1 MAEYSTLFTE
11 KYLNDRLSLDELN
24 IPNFDEKQRVIAN
37 WVNEIQSKSIYAKK
51 EEQLQ
56 ADFLND
62 IFGKV
67 LDYDYERG
75 LEQYNLEKELKSITD
90 GTKPDG
96 SLGYFSSTSTDTRV
110 VIELKDA
117 YTNLDHK
124 QNRKNDNR
132 TPVEQGFS
140 YVSKCGGNCKWVI
153 VSNFRELRLYPS
165 NDSSSYQQFNIV
177 DLAKPSIFKQFYAL
191 LSKNHLFLEK
201 DKSSTEKL
209 LALKIEQ
216 DTNISKKFYTE
227 YKQYRSSLFNHI
239 KENNPN
245 LDELTILSKS
255 QKILDRIIFIC
266 FCEDMGLLPYKV
278 FKTILEETKNS
289 RFDRRDTKLW
299 ERLKVVFDAIDNGYP
314 EEHINQFNGGLFK
327 ADEIIDNLIIKDALL
342 ENIVSIEKYDFS
354 SDLNVNILGHI
365 FEQSISD
372 LEEIKA
378 SFDGIET
385 DKKKGK
391 RKKDGIFYTPEY
403 ITKYIVNEAVGG
415 WLETKKQEL
424 GFYELP
430 NITEEEWVKIR
441 LGKIQK
447 NNKKV
452 KTHLD
457 FWLKYREVLDNIKVL
472 DPACGSGS
480 FLVQVFDYLK
490 TQRKQVNEEIATF
503 EGIQAELFNQD
514 THILSKNIY
523 GVDLNAESVEITKLA
538 LWLKTANKNDKLT
551 SLDNNI
557 KCGNS
562 LIDDKSIDEKA
573 FDWNVEFKDIMDNG
587 GFDVIVGNP
596 PYVSIELIPNKDRE
610 YYKKTYNTFFKRSDL
625 FSLFIEL
632 ASIKLCKSGFVSFI
646 VPSIILNNLSY
657 QKIRDILLNNNRI
670 SKICYTGG
678 GVFLDATVD
687 TTILVIQNKDIKQI
701 ELVDARDFM
710 NPNFSIV
717 EADYFKK
724 YNNTISI
731 GSDSNDTICD
741 KVFNPK
747 YKTIGDCFKVF
758 QGIVTG
764 NNDAFIFENEDDALN
779 KGIDKE
785 LLKPFV
791 LGRDIY
797 KWGIKN
803 KERRILYIDGNVE
816 IKEYP
821 NTEKWLLPFK
831 DTLNQRREAKKGV
844 INWYAL
850 QWSRDKND
858 LDTQE
863 KILIQRTRNE
873 SLKTR
878 VVATLDGQAVYG
890 AESLL
895 HIIPL
900 KDFSLYS
907 LLGILN
913 SKYINY
919 VFQKKF
925 LNVSIKGEYL
935 KTLSIKYDSN
945 IEILSKSMLLNNKE
959 LQDLSNKFIGLLQG
973 DFTDLTINTSLQEW
987 YNLDWTNFMN
997 LLKKQKIILNGAL
1010 KDDWYDRFNRFKQQA
1025 VELKTIIEKT
1035 DKEIDTLVY
1044 QLYGLTDEEIKIIE
1058 GQ

>member
-1 MAEYSTLFTE
+1 M
-11 KYLNDRLSLDELN
+11 
-24 IPNFDEKQRVIAN
+24 
-37 WVNEIQSKSIYAKK
+37 
-51 EEQLQ
+51 
-56 ADFLND
+56 
-62 IFGKV
+62 
-67 LDYDYERG
+67 
-75 LEQYNLEKELKSITD
+75 
-90 GTKPDG
+90 
-96 SLGYFSSTSTDTRV
+96 
-110 VIELKDA
+110 
-117 YTNLDHK
+117 
-124 QNRKNDNR
+124 
-132 TPVEQGFS
+132 
-140 YVSKCGGNCKWVI
+140 
-153 VSNFRELRLYPS
+153 
-165 NDSSSYQQFNIV
+165 
-177 DLAKPSIFKQFYAL
+177 
-191 LSKNHLFLEK
+191 SKNQLFLEK

-239 KENNPN
+239 KENNLN

-327 ADEIIDNLIIKDALL
+327 ADEIIDHLIIKDALL

-403 ITKYIVNEAVGG
+403 ITRYIVNEAVGG
-415 WLETKKQEL
+415 WLENKKQEL

-490 TQRKQVNEEIATF
+490 NQRKQVNEEIATF

-596 PYVSIELIPNKDRE
+596 PYVGIELIYSDDRR
-610 YYKKTYNTFFKRSDL
+610 YYEAKYKTAVGRFDL
-625 FSLFIEL
+625 YSLFIE
-632 ASIKLCKSGFVSFI
+632 KSYK
-646 VPSIILNNLSY
+646 ILNNSGNFSFIIPAKY
-657 QKIRDILLNNNRI
+657 LNNTQFSKSREQLLDGSISVVSIDDKVFSDASVDSIIIMYSRVIKNQYKTFILKNNDCIYITDDNLSDIISDKLHIFTLNQDRNTKDII
-670 SKICYTGG
+670 SKIERN
-678 GVFLDATVD
+678 
-687 TTILVIQNKDIKQI
+687 TICLSSIAEIRDGIIAGTLKDILFVENSVGSTI
-701 ELVDARDFM
+701 HPLLFGRDVDRYCYKSPSIYVDY
-710 NPNFSIV
+710 NPNKMMNEEIKRKEGKAVGLRMRTAEIFERTKILSRQ
-717 EADYFKK
+717 
-724 YNNTISI
+724 I
-731 GSDSNDTICD
+731 GS
-741 KVFNPK
+741 
-747 YKTIGDCFKVF
+747 
-758 QGIVTG
+758 
-764 NNDAFIFENEDDALN
+764 
-779 KGIDKE
+779 
-785 LLKPFV
+785 
-791 LGRDIY
+791 
-797 KWGIKN
+797 
-803 KERRILYIDGNVE
+803 
-816 IKEYP
+816 
-821 NTEKWLLPFK
+821 
-831 DTLNQRREAKKGV
+831 
-844 INWYAL
+844 
-850 QWSRDKND
+850 
-858 LDTQE
+858 
-863 KILIQRTRNE
+863 KII
-873 SLKTR
+873 
-878 VVATLDGQAVYG
+878 ATLDNDNMYY
-890 AESLL
+890 EHTL
-895 HIIPL
+895 HSTYI
-900 KDFSLYS
+900 KDKNYDVKYILALYNS
-907 LLGILN
+907 KLFAYYYPTKNSKGGKTFPQIRLNLLGNLPIKPLPLEQQKN
-913 SKYINY
+913 FIDL
-919 VFQKKF
+919 VDIMLDRIKKF
-925 LNVSIKGEYL
+925 NELEDKLSAILHSDFPSICINEMWFDWWKCDYSE
-935 KTLSIKYDSN
+935 
-945 IEILSKSMLLNNKE
+945 
-959 LQDLSNKFIGLLQG
+959 FIQ
-973 DFTDLTINTSLQEW
+973 Q
-987 YNLDWTNFMN
+987 
-997 LLKKQKIILNGAL
+997 LKKQKIILNGAL

-1025 VELKTIIEKT
+1025 VELKTEIEAT
-1035 DKEIDTLVY
+1035 DKKIDTLVY
-1044 QLYGLTDEEIKIIE
+1044 QLYDLTDEEIKIIE

>member
-1 MAEYSTLFTE
+1 MNLG
-11 KYLNDRLSLDELN
+11 DSL
-24 IPNFDEKQRVIAN
+24 
-37 WVNEIQSKSIYAKK
+37 
-51 EEQLQ
+51 
-56 ADFLND
+56 DFLND

-67 LDYDYERG
+67 LGYDYERG

-191 LSKNHLFLEK
+191 LSKNQLFLEK

-216 DTNISKKFYTE
+216 DTNISKKFYAE

-239 KENNPN
+239 KENNPH

-403 ITKYIVNEAVGG
+403 ITRYIVNEAVGG
-415 WLETKKQEL
+415 WLENKKQEL
-424 GFYELP
+424 GFYDLP

-490 TQRKQVNEEIATF
+490 NQRKQVNEEIATF

-596 PYVSIELIPNKDRE
+596 PYVFTRELMSDIEKE
-610 YYKKTYNTFFKRSDL
+610 YFYKNYFNTQFKLNTYI
-625 FSLFIEL
+625 LFIER
-632 ASIKLCKSGFVSFI
+632 GF
-646 VPSIILNNLSY
+646 L
-657 QKIRDILLNNNRI
+657 
-670 SKICYTGG
+670 
-678 GVFLDATVD
+678 
-687 TTILVIQNKDIKQI
+687 
-701 ELVDARDFM
+701 
-710 NPNFSIV
+710 
-717 EADYFKK
+717 
-724 YNNTISI
+724 
-731 GSDSNDTICD
+731 
-741 KVFNPK
+741 
-747 YKTIGDCFKVF
+747 
-758 QGIVTG
+758 
-764 NNDAFIFENEDDALN
+764 
-779 KGIDKE
+779 
-785 LLKPFV
+785 
-791 LGRDIY
+791 
-797 KWGIKN
+797 
-803 KERRILYIDGNVE
+803 
-816 IKEYP
+816 
-821 NTEKWLLPFK
+821 
-831 DTLNQRREAKKGV
+831 
-844 INWYAL
+844 
-850 QWSRDKND
+850 
-858 LDTQE
+858 
-863 KILIQRTRNE
+863 
-873 SLKTR
+873 
-878 VVATLDGQAVYG
+878 
-890 AESLL
+890 
-895 HIIPL
+895 
-900 KDFSLYS
+900 
-907 LLGILN
+907 
-913 SKYINY
+913 
-919 VFQKKF
+919 
-925 LNVSIKGEYL
+925 
-935 KTLSIKYDSN
+935 
-945 IEILSKSMLLNNKE
+945 LLNNKGKLGYIIPNNWMTLE
-959 LQDLSNKFIGLLQG
+959 YNSDFRKYILENTFFIKIVNCL
-973 DFTDLTINTSLQEW
+973 DTIFEDAAVDTSILIFSKEGNNILNF
-987 YNLDWTNFMN
+987 YNLKNRYFEMISSNDTQCFLAKDNFIIN
-997 LLKKQKIILNGAL
+997 PTTDNYEKIIDKIENNSVLLETLYEVKNGVQCYTVGEGNPIQTKEM
-1010 KDDWYDRFNRFKQQA
+1010 KDNR
-1025 VELKTIIEKT
+1025 
-1035 DKEIDTLVY
+1035 VY
-1044 QLYGLTDEEIKIIE
+1044 HSTIKIDDS
-1058 GQ
+1058 